1 MIDLRF
7 MPLSIRARLTL
18 WYSSVV
24 VMILV
29 IGAVAGSLAQS
40 RLALQR
46 LDDELAR
53 AMATLEGVMRTE
65 FGEGLTLEG
74 AAAEASVEVIVPDRT
89 LAVTRPD
96 GSLLELWGVPID
108 RSSLPPIVANADAA
122 TFATLGGELRVLLM
136 DGLCSPSML
145 GL

>member
-46 LDDELAR
+46 LDD
-53 AMATLEGVMRTE
+53 
-65 FGEGLTLEG
+65 
-74 AAAEASVEVIVPDRT
+74 
-89 LAVTRPD
+89 
-96 GSLLELWGVPID
+96 
-108 RSSLPPIVANADAA
+108 
-122 TFATLGGELRVLLM
+122 
-136 DGLCSPSML
+136 
-145 GL
+145 

>member
-1 MIDLRF
+1 MIDKRF
-7 MPLSIRARLTL
+7 MALSIRARLTL

-74 AAAEASVEVIVPDRT
+74 AAAEASAEVIVPDRT

-96 GSLLELWGVPID
+96 GSLLELWGCAR
-108 RSSLPPIVANADAA
+108 RSVVAAAYRCKRRRGNLCDARQA
-122 TFATLGGELRVLLM
+122 SFG
-136 DGLCSPSML
+136 C
-145 GL
+145 